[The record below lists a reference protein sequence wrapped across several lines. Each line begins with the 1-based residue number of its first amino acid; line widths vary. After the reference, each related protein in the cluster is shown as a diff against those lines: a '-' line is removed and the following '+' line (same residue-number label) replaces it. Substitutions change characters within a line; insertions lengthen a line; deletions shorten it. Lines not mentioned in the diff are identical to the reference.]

1 MLKKLDDDGISF
13 KYQFDSICD
22 ETMIGFV
29 HKVDEITSME
39 NHKVSCFYA
48 AKDKKKLY
56 EDQVAP
62 VALTQAEQK
71 KVEPPKKRGAKN
83 LFAAHDASDESDFF
97 ISHINENPHLYTW
110 KANTCM
116 L

>member
-48 AKDKKKLY
+48 AKDKKQLY

-71 KVEPPKKRGAKN
+71 KVDEFFSKGGFAFLQQIEKDFNCAGICDVPLFYATRDISKGPP
-83 LFAAHDASDESDFF
+83 S
-97 ISHINENPHLYTW
+97 
-110 KANTCM
+110 
-116 L
+116 